1 MESLDPNV
9 IFLWRAIERLV
20 NVLIGALS
28 IYLGYKLFI
37 NLPERREDENGK
49 LKLMLPG
56 DISVYVSRV
65 GPGIFFALFGSAIVL
80 TSMVSTLDLSLN
92 HSQTPAAQS
101 VQSESVLSDDLA
113 SANISYSTIPLDAE
127 AMRTDRAE
135 VKRDLLTLH
144 KLEQTLNFYLQDPDN
159 NTPSLSV
166 NDVST
171 LLNTLLRV
179 KQTLMLSVWDEQ
191 WGDPDDFIQWVQDGA
206 VEPVPENLAPA
217 VQLFSGQND

>member
-101 VQSESVLSDDLA
+101 VQSESVLSNDLA
-113 SANISYSTIPLDAE
+113 LADISYSTIPLDAE

-135 VKRDLLTLH
+135 VKRDLLTLR

-191 WGDPDDFIQWVQDGA
+191 WGDPDDFAQWVQDGA
-206 VEPVPENLAPA
+206 MEPAPENLAPA

>member
-9 IFLWRAIERLV
+9 IFLWRAIERLA

-92 HSQTPAAQS
+92 HSQTPVAQS
-101 VQSESVLSDDLA
+101 VQSESVVSDDLA
-113 SANISYSTIPLDAE
+113 SADISYSTNLLNAE
-127 AMRTDRAE
+127 AKRTDRAE
-135 VKRDLLTLH
+135 VKRDLLTLR

-159 NTPSLSV
+159 NTPSLSA

-179 KQTLMLSVWDEQ
+179 KQTLMLSVWEEQ
-191 WGDPDDFIQWVQDGA
+191 WGDPDDFSQWVQDGA
-206 VEPVPENLAPA
+206 MEPVPENLALA
-217 VQLFSGQND
+217 AQLFSGQND